1 MTPTLAH
8 LTVIDATGPL
18 GANAGTMLAALGARV
33 IKVAA
38 DAPQPEAHPVW
49 DAVKQ
54 PCPARPG
61 TPEFDALLDTAD
73 IVLRN
78 PGGEADGW
86 IEGRPALIDVVVG
99 PFMPDGALAERP
111 ASDLTLSARSGLTNM
126 IGDPD
131 RAPLR
136 MPGAQVYALAG
147 IQAATA
153 ALAALAMR
161 GRTGKGQ
168 RVLVS
173 ALQSGVHANYRD
185 PLVWAWTGRIGKRTG
200 NLLVRGKSGVSQ
212 LWRCADGFVTWSLVD
227 NPPMMRAMVK
237 LMGEDAGELAGVEW
251 NGLLVADLPP
261 EQIARWE
268 AVVAAFFLR
277 HKRADLAEWS
287 SRDGLGLSYIDLPGD
302 VLASDH
308 LAARGLWAEAG
319 GVKVPRRLW
328 VSSLDEGMT
337 A

>member
-1 MTPTLAH
+1 MSAMVPTLSH
-8 LTVIDATGPL
+8 LLVIDATGSL
-18 GANAGTMLAALGARV
+18 GANAGTMLARLGARV
-33 IKVAA
+33 LKVASGKS
-38 DAPQPEAHPVW
+38 DPEHHPVW
-49 DAVKQ
+49 DAAKE
-54 PCPARPG
+54 PCPALPG
-61 TPEFDALLDTAD
+61 TAAFEELLDRAD

-78 PGGEADGW
+78 PGGAADHW
-86 IEGRPALIDVVVG
+86 TDGRPALIDVVVG
-99 PFMPDGALAERP
+99 PFMPGGALAQRP
-111 ASDLTLSARSGLTNM
+111 ATDLTLSARSGLTNM

-173 ALQSGVHANYRD
+173 AFQAGVHANYRD

-200 NLLVRGKSGVSQ
+200 NKLVRGKSGVTQ
-212 LWRCADGFVTWSLVD
+212 MWRCADGFVTWSLVD

-237 LMGEDAGELAGVEW
+237 LMGEDAGELAAVEW

-261 EQIARWE
+261 EQIAAWE
-268 AVVAAFFLR
+268 AIVARFFGKHTR
-277 HKRADLAEWS
+277 SDLAEWS

-302 VLASDH
+302 VLASGH
-308 LAARGLWAEAG
+308 LAARGLWEERG
-319 GVKVPRRLW
+319 GRKVPQQLW
-328 VSSLDEGMT
+328 VSNL
-337 A
+337 